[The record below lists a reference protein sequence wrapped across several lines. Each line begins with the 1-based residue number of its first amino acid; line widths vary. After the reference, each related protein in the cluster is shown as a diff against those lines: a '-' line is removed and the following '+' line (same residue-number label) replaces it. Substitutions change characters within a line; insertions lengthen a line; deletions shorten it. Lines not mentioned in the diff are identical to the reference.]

1 MRDEPTYTSRRIF
14 KTAITS
20 QNVVREVLQLM
31 FVSEFLARGEEVWL
45 VSPWISNIVL
55 LDNRAGGFDA
65 INPEWRRR
73 EIRLVDVAIQILSSG
88 ERVTVVSRPDEHNK
102 RFLFRLDEAARE
114 AGVGDLLTLIERDHL
129 HTKGILTE
137 HGLLL
142 GSMNITYNGL
152 ELNDEFVEYDT
163 DRASLAGA
171 RLAFEAYRNDAS

>member
-1 MRDEPTYTSRRIF
+1 MTAEPRFTSRRIF
-14 KTAITS
+14 KTAITN

-31 FVSEFLARGEEVWL
+31 FVSELLAQGEETWL

-55 LDNRAGGFDA
+55 LDNRAGGFDV

-73 EIRLVDVAIQILSSG
+73 EIRLVDVAVQILSAG
-88 ERVTVVSRPDEHNK
+88 GRVTVVSRPDEHNK
-102 RFLFRLDEAARE
+102 RFLFRLAEAARE
-114 AGVGDLLTLIERDHL
+114 AGVDDLLTLIERDHL
-129 HTKGILTE
+129 HTKGILTH

-163 DRASLAGA
+163 DRASLTSA
-171 RLAFEAYRNDAS
+171 RLAFDSYRNDAS

>member
-1 MRDEPTYTSRRIF
+1 MTDGPVYTSRRIF
-14 KTAITS
+14 KTAITN
-20 QNVVREVLQLM
+20 QNVVRELLQLM
-31 FVSEFLARGEEVWL
+31 FVSEFLARGEEIWL
-45 VSPWISNIVL
+45 VSPWVSNIVL

-73 EIRLVDVAIQILSSG
+73 EIRLVDCAIQLLSSG

-102 RFLFRLDEAARE
+102 RFLFRLGEAARE
-114 AGVGDLLTLIERDHL
+114 AGVGNFLTLIERDHL

-152 ELNDEFVEYDT
+152 ELNDEYVEYDT
-163 DRASLAGA
+163 DPASLAGT
-171 RLAFEAYRNDAS
+171 RLAFETYRNDVA